1 MWGLDLN
8 GYLTE
13 APEGFWNAR
22 AIFKG
27 SHTLNRVVVD
37 LLGDRMG
44 WEGSLPEPT
53 RKEIADWLN
62 TKGMKMLKEKLAEKH
77 VGGADKCTITVS
89 DDPFYLYAD
98 PNSSYGYLYIAAWKE
113 APKCHGK
120 TPSTQSTNP
129 PPA

>member
-13 APEGFWNAR
+13 APPGFWNAR

-27 SHTLNRVVVD
+27 SHDPKKVVVD

-44 WEGSLPEPT
+44 WEGSLPKAT
-53 RKEIADWLN
+53 RKELADWLN
-62 TKGMKMLKEKLAEKH
+62 AKGMKMLKQKLADKY
-77 VGGADKCTITVS
+77 VGGADKCTISVA
-89 DDPFYLYAD
+89 DAPFYIYAD
-98 PNSSYGYLYIAAWKE
+98 PNSSYGYLYNAAWKE
-113 APKCHGK
+113 EPCDSATKNEL
-120 TPSTQSTNP
+120 STSP